1 MRRFLVVL
9 LTLVAILAAG
19 WFALQRADIGY
30 DRLELVYANS
40 DSRILPLENG
50 LRVHYRDVGPRDAPA
65 IVLVHGFSSSLHTW
79 EPWVANLKRDY
90 RVISLD
96 LPGHGLTNCLD
107 GDRIGTEQFVETV
120 DAVTRALGVD
130 KFTLAGN
137 SMGGGVAWA
146 YALAHPAR
154 LEGLVLV
161 DASGW
166 PETSQEEQSDP
177 LVFKLLS
184 NPVARRLM
192 KNTDMTWLVR
202 DGLRDSFANP
212 DLATDEMVYRYT
224 ALARAPCHRD
234 ALMAL
239 TSGGKGRIWAT
250 KETLSDIKTPTLI
263 LHGEQDNLIPV
274 AAARKF
280 ADAIPGAELV
290 IYPDAGHLPQE
301 ELAEESAEDLRSFL
315 ADINAPETASAEPA
329 EDG

>member
-9 LTLVAILAAG
+9 LTFVAILAAG

-40 DSRILPLENG
+40 DSRTLSLENG

-96 LPGHGLTNCLD
+96 LPGHGLTNCLE
-107 GDRIGTEQFVETV
+107 GERIGTGQFVETV
-120 DAVTRALGVD
+120 DAVTKALGIE

-146 YALAHPAR
+146 YALAHPSR
-154 LEGLVLV
+154 LDALVLV

-166 PETSQEEQSDP
+166 PESSQEEKSDP
-177 LVFKLLS
+177 VVFKLLS

-212 DLATDEMVYRYT
+212 DLATDDMVNRYT

-239 TSGGKGRIWAT
+239 TSGGRDRVWAT
-250 KETLSDIKTPTLI
+250 KDALSGIGVPTLI
-263 LHGEQDNLIPV
+263 MHGEQDKVIPV

-301 ELAEESAEDLRSFL
+301 ELASETAGDLRAFL
-315 ADINAPETASAEPA
+315 AGLNAPEPDPA
-329 EDG
+329 EMAEGG

>member
-120 DAVTRALGVD
+120 DAVTRELGVD

-166 PETSQEEQSDP
+166 SKNAQEEKSDP
-177 LVFKLLS
+177 LVFKLLA

-192 KNTDMTWLVR
+192 KNTDMTWLVQ
-202 DGLRDSFANP
+202 DGLRNSFANP
-212 DLATDEMVYRYT
+212 ELATDEMVYRYT

-234 ALMAL
+234 ALMTLA
-239 TSGGKGRIWAT
+239 SGGKGRIWAT
-250 KETLSDIKTPTLI
+250 TEALSKIKTPTLI
-263 LHGEQDNLIPV
+263 LQGEQDKLIPV

-301 ELAEESAEDLRSFL
+301 EVAEESAADLRSFL
-315 ADINAPETASAEPA
+315 AELNAPEAAPA
-329 EDG
+329 APTEDG